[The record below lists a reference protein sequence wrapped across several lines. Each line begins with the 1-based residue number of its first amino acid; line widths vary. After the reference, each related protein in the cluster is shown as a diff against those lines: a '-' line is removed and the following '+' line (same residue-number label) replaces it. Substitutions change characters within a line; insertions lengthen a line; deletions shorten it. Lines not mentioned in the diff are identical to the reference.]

1 MKKLLTILLAVV
13 LVLSLSIS
21 AYAADE
27 VEIPL
32 DADHVGEGCA
42 TVEELTIAD
51 GSITG
56 NEIGIFA
63 LNLPDIVPI
72 DQTVVVHI
80 IGSSDGDFRA
90 WLLATEA
97 GGDKA
102 NQATFSNQWKASE
115 NGFVA
120 PGEFEK
126 FIELT
131 AEDFD
136 TQGAT
141 SANRVAFKAPSW
153 DSTLQNL
160 KLTYVGVIYGGMAD
174 VEADAVADAQP
185 FADAS
190 AEALAAA
197 NAANGD
203 KDALNAALADA
214 EAAVEALTERSELGF
229 PGVTAMLNDA
239 KSVVRDINAMINA
252 ADAEAVLESIQGDVE
267 AVNNALT
274 AAQGAGK
281 NLEALKAALSDAKA
295 AAANI
300 QTVAD
305 SGNYS
310 DVNAAAKDAAATVTE
325 IEKLIKDAEEQIKL
339 DEAAAAEEAA
349 RKQKATTTTIIV
361 IAVVVVVIIV
371 AVVAVMLAKKKKK

>member
-42 TVEELTIAD
+42 SVEELTIAD

-136 TQGAT
+136 SQGAT

-281 NLEALKAALSDAKA
+281 DLEALKAALSDAKA